1 MAISL
6 NDLSKKQMQKKK
18 TPHATQVKPKAGAR
32 TRSHVAERPWQNKKI
47 THDFETKG
55 QSSSTANFR
64 FDHVK
69 SIEIEETF
77 AAPTDLQLLIEK
89 FQQTLEEFVQ
99 KKWLEAQR
107 RSYFLS
113 KLTFAGSPIRK
124 VFSEIKDNLRR
135 LN

>member
-1 MAISL
+1 MAVSL
-6 NDLSKKQMQKKK
+6 NDITKKQTQKKK
-18 TPHATQVKPKAGAR
+18 TPVATQVKSKSSGR
-32 TRSHVAERPWQNKKI
+32 TSAHVAERPWQNKKI

-55 QSSSTANFR
+55 QTSSTSNFKS
-64 FDHVK
+64 DNIK
-69 SIEIEETF
+69 SIEIEETL
-77 AAPTDLQLLIEK
+77 AAPTDLQLLVEK

-107 RSYFLS
+107 RSYLLS

-124 VFSEIKDNLRR
+124 VFSEIKDNLRK